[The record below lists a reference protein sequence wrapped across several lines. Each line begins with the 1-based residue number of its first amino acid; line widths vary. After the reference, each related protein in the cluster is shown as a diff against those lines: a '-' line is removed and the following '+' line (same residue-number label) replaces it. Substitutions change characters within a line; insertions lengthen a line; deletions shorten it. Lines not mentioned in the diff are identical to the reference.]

1 MTQGQLFSALNRF
14 LGEKYLIEHEFYD
27 MGVFKWISEGFS
39 EEFWDGEGWKNEKVE
54 KWGWWKGFIS
64 GAWNDNL
71 ASISAYHKGWK
82 VSPDAESVPQQIGQ
96 KESDI
101 LTKHIW

>member
-1 MTQGQLFSALNRF
+1 M
-14 LGEKYLIEHEFYD
+14 
-27 MGVFKWISEGFS
+27 
-39 EEFWDGEGWKNEKVE
+39 
-54 KWGWWKGFIS
+54 GWWKGFIS